1 MMTVK
6 QLEER
11 IENLE
16 NQNFEL
22 QDWRDY
28 YKEEGDLGMAQQK
41 QAEISNLYRETG
53 IYEERLRQL
62 KSKPTYDW

>member
-28 YKEEGDLGMAQQK
+28 YKEEGDLGMAQQN
-41 QAEISNLYRETG
+41 QAEINNLYRETG